1 MSPAIAAT
9 AVPSRSQIQSWDAGH
24 LEQAASR
31 WRQMADEAERL
42 FEQHQANIA
51 APGDTSWT
59 GQAKDAAYDRVT
71 ADLSVVRK
79 QSEVLRGA
87 ATTATRGAEDVRG
100 AQRKT
105 LESIADAEG
114 KGFTVSEDLSVTD
127 GKSSSSEDAQA
138 KRAKAAKEHAEFIRW
153 RASVLL
159 AADTKVGDDLAA
171 KAAEL
176 EGITFVSQ
184 GRDGTVHMLDDDD
197 RKSPKDRAEEEK
209 KEHSEPRTP
218 PPDEG
223 SVPKDAKIEGGTPG
237 PDPYPGGLGDPVAG
251 TSLDEQPKP
260 PAWEPKD
267 AGTIGQFKTLE
278 PNLPEDQFDKW
289 EVDAA
294 REWMRDEIPHA
305 ARNMDH
311 YFDVSGAPLAQDV
324 KQMLK
329 DIPDF
334 NTAVDQRAQQLG
346 SDAIGRAQALGAN
359 GPMTFPINTDWQGS
373 QARMNST
380 GAEHDWFLASGR
392 FDYNLSGQVTVFPP
406 SDGRDWR
413 YEMSTDV
420 NTRDRY
426 NWDISKSTPIAG
438 TNITDAQMARFQLIG
453 WAKEFTMGGHTGIW
467 RTGG

>member
-31 WRQMADEAERL
+31 WRQMADESERL

-51 APGDTSWT
+51 APGGTKWT

-71 ADLSVVRK
+71 ADLSVVRN
-79 QSEVLRGA
+79 QSEALRGA
-87 ATTATRGAEDVRG
+87 ADTATRGAEDVRG
-100 AQRKT
+100 AQRKA
-105 LESIADAEG
+105 LESIAEAEG
-114 KGFTVSEDLSVTD
+114 DGFNVSEDLSVTD
-127 GKSSSSEDAQA
+127 GSSSSSEDAQA
-138 KRAKAAKEHAEFIRW
+138 KRAKVAKEYAAFIRW
-153 RASVLL
+153 RAGALV
-159 AADTKVGDDLAA
+159 AADSKVGQDLAA

-176 EGITFVSQ
+176 EGITFDAQ
-184 GRDGTVHMLDDDD
+184 GRDGTVRMLDDDD
-197 RKSPKDRAEEEK
+197 RKSPKDRVEEEK

-267 AGTIGQFKTLE
+267 PGTIGQFKTLE

>member
-1 MSPAIAAT
+1 
-9 AVPSRSQIQSWDAGH
+9 
-24 LEQAASR
+24 
-31 WRQMADEAERL
+31 MADESETL
-42 FEQHQANIA
+42 FQQHQTNIA
-51 APGDTSWT
+51 APGGSHWN
-59 GQAKDAAYDRVT
+59 GQAKDAAWDRVS

-79 QSEVLRGA
+79 QSDVLRQGA
-87 ATTATRGAEDVRG
+87 DTATRGAEDVRG
-100 AQRKT
+100 AQRKA

-114 KGFTVSEDLSVTD
+114 NGFKVAEDLSVTD
-127 GKSSSSEDAQA
+127 TNSSSDEDAQA

-153 RASVLL
+153 RAGALV
-159 AADTKVGDDLAA
+159 AADTNVGKDLAA
-171 KAAEL
+171 KAIEL
-176 EGITFVSQ
+176 QGITFDGES
-184 GRDGTVHMLDDDD
+184 RDGTVHMLDDGD
-197 RKSPKDRAEEEK
+197 RKSPKDDAKDRLEEEK
-209 KEHSEPRTP
+209 KDHSKPRTDP
-218 PPDEG
+218 PESG
-223 SVPKDAKIEGGTPG
+223 TVPKDAKIEGGTPG
-237 PDPYPGGLGDPVAG
+237 PEPYPGGLGDPVAG

-289 EVDAA
+289 EVDAG
-294 REWMRDEIPHA
+294 REWMRDELPYA

-311 YFDVSGAPLAQDV
+311 YFDVSGTPFAQDV

-334 NTAVDQRAQQLG
+334 QSAVDQRAQQLG
-346 SDAIGRAQALGAN
+346 ADAIGRAQASGAH
-359 GPMTFPINTDWQGS
+359 GPMTFPINTDWAGS
-373 QARMNST
+373 QARMNGT

-406 SDGRDWR
+406 SDGHDWR

-453 WAKEFTMGGHTGIW
+453 WAKEFTMGGSTGIW